1 MLSIDLYGFTPPI
14 FVYPHL
20 VHFQANNIKT
30 PYYMNSISEDKENG
44 NKEYYYIAFI
54 SNQIKKVGA
63 ASSKL

>member
-1 MLSIDLYGFTPPI
+1 MT
-14 FVYPHL
+14 
-20 VHFQANNIKT
+20 
-30 PYYMNSISEDKENG
+30 SISEDKKNG